1 MRFRYLWLFTLIGG
15 WIAAQQP
22 IYLITANRLFD
33 GEQMHTGWGITVQG
47 NRILKVGPVSDL
59 QQNGQDVVDA
69 GDATILPGMIEG
81 HCHLLLHPYD
91 ETSWNDQVLRES
103 LAERIA
109 RATIHAR
116 KTVEAG
122 FTTVR
127 DLGTEGAGYADIG
140 LKQAIEKGV
149 ITGPRMWCAGPAMV
163 ATGSYG
169 PKGFADQV
177 DVPQGAIEVDGEGII
192 HEVRTEIGHGVDV
205 LKIYA
210 DYRWGRNGEALP
222 TFTEDEIHTAVQTAA
237 SAGRDVAAHAATKE
251 GMLRAIRAGVRT
263 IEHGDQV
270 DREVL
275 QAMLDHHVA
284 LCPTL
289 AAPEAIFLYR
299 GWKKGIDPDPE
310 RITEKKA
317 GFKLAL
323 TMGVPI
329 VAGGDVGVFSH
340 GDNAREL
347 ELMVEYGMA
356 PLDVLRAVTSGNAYW
371 LHMNNLGSLK
381 PQYLADVVIVKGDPG
396 QNIHRLRDITG
407 VMKDGVWII
416 KP

>member
-69 GDATILPGMIEG
+69 GDATIIPGMIEG
-81 HCHLLLHPYD
+81 HSHLLLHPYD

-237 SAGRDVAAHAATKE
+237 SAGRDVVAHAATKE

-299 GWKKGIDPDPE
+299 G
-310 RITEKKA
+310 
-317 GFKLAL
+317 
-323 TMGVPI
+323 
-329 VAGGDVGVFSH
+329 
-340 GDNAREL
+340 
-347 ELMVEYGMA
+347 
-356 PLDVLRAVTSGNAYW
+356 
-371 LHMNNLGSLK
+371 
-381 PQYLADVVIVKGDPG
+381 
-396 QNIHRLRDITG
+396 
-407 VMKDGVWII
+407 
-416 KP
+416 